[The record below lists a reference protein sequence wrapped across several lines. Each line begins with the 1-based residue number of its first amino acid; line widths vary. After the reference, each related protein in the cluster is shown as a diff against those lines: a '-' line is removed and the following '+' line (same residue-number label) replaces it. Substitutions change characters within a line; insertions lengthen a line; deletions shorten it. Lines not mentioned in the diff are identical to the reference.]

1 MPPAP
6 GGQASMEANIRFD
19 ETLSRIRV
27 LPAAFLEDSQ
37 SLHQKSTKF
46 YSKTKEFTDFASK
59 VTNEITAVAENIEH
73 EHTKAIGLRNQ
84 VENENED
91 LERERAI
98 LQDQL
103 REKTSQLR
111 RYQAYCESL
120 VRIENE
126 QNIQME
132 KFKNR

>member
-1 MPPAP
+1 MLTFFFPNL
-6 GGQASMEANIRFD
+6 GI
-19 ETLSRIRV
+19 V
-27 LPAAFLEDSQ
+27 LE
-37 SLHQKSTKF
+37 
-46 YSKTKEFTDFASK
+46 TKEFTDFASK